1 MPESRF
7 LARRSNF
14 PQKALTPHD
23 DKDARSLQ
31 HVGNANRRAAI
42 FHFLARQGRRI
53 LRFIQVLI
61 FKLQAARILR

>member
-1 MPESRF
+1 MPESGF
-7 LARRSNF
+7 LARRSDF
-14 PQKALTPHD
+14 PKALTPHD